1 VRLESQLDQG
11 TVAVLAPAMP
21 PLDPARPR
29 PLLNTI
35 AALLFGLASGMGLAV
50 ALEWRDRRV
59 RSASDIPAAT
69 GVVLLAEF
77 PAPRRARFLFRPQA
91 A

>member
-1 VRLESQLDQG
+1 MRLESQLDQG

-21 PLDPARPR
+21 PLDPALPR